1 MPKEILGKG
10 WQFPITLDQAD
21 AVAISRYEE
30 KIKQSIH
37 IILGTAKGERVM
49 RPTFGCNIHDYIFAV
64 INATTLNRIKSAVRE
79 ALILWE
85 PRIEVLRIQSSTR
98 NANRGVIDVEINY
111 KVRYTNTAF
120 NLVYPVYLDSSGN
133 ES

>member
-1 MPKEILGKG
+1 MPKAILGSG
-10 WQFPITLDQAD
+10 WQFPIALDRED
-21 AVAISRYEE
+21 SVAISRYEQ
-30 KIKQSIH
+30 KIKESIQ

-64 INATTLNRIKSAVRE
+64 INATTLNRIKSAVKE

-85 PRIEVLRIQSSTR
+85 PRIEVLAVRSSTR
-98 NANRGVIDVEINY
+98 NASRGFIDIEIDY

-120 NLVYPVYLDSSGN
+120 NLVYPFFLDSSGN
-133 ES
+133 D